1 MLRIQNRIKHDNAE
15 LLAIIDRCAQIMKED
30 RLTLRQMIKDN
41 NTEIISLVT
50 TYKKKNDLRLLQ
62 QELRKLLNKV
72 KGKQQQQQQQT
83 QIQFN
88 SKIPK
93 ENQVNIS
100 QSKTSR
106 TPSRQTTSMQKNR
119 NFVSPPK
126 RSLSRQTKQQI
137 IQKQEN
143 SPRFNEDVKQNSPN
157 SPEFHFVSPNKI
169 EQQRQ
174 QLEQFEQKL
183 KQYTQGDN
191 FQKLFDQQEYTKK
204 RDEVVLASFQ
214 NFTVQHSELDKDQNR
229 DREEDLQHQNLH
241 RRQYSYMS
249 MPKDI
254 VIHQH
259 HNTEI
264 IEIKLST
271 QSKQEPQQENSYQ
284 DMEIDVQGS
293 QDNQKYHFVKYNQD
307 VLNSIQNTQQEQNE
321 QEQKQRFEQKNDNIC
336 KSQLLDKYEE
346 DEYVQF
352 QNNQNERQQTQQFVV
367 TNDEDLYKPV
377 ITEDDIMKKYAD
389 LFTAPDFLKQ
399 CRATCQTQKT
409 LGSFADS
416 RSLNFIVPCQ
426 SMVCQDI
433 DTSKKGKY
441 QLLSQL
447 TAEQIFDEI
456 FPESSL
462 QKISKAFFRFKM
474 EVVFQQLNNDPS
486 QEELDEMFYQV
497 DILKDG
503 FVDVNEMGQF
513 LDNVCPKQDRQI
525 YNHIDKNNKGY
536 FDELELSQQSNKNI
550 ARLYFQELDLLNT
563 NKITYWEYYLKR
575 TTNIGQQVINM
586 IQKNLD

>member
-72 KGKQQQQQQQT
+72 KGKQQQQQT

-88 SKIPK
+88 TKIQK

-106 TPSRQTTSMQKNR
+106 TPSRQTASIQKNR

-126 RSLSRQTKQQI
+126 RSLSRQTKQQN

-143 SPRFNEDVKQNSPN
+143 SPRFNEDIKQNSPN
-157 SPEFHFVSPNKI
+157 SPEFQFISPNKI

-191 FQKLFDQQEYTKK
+191 FQKLFDQQEYAKK

-214 NFTVQHSELDKDQNR
+214 NFTVQHSEPDKDQNK
-229 DREEDLQHQNLH
+229 DKEEDFQQQNLH

-264 IEIKLST
+264 IEIKLQT
-271 QSKQEPQQENSYQ
+271 QSKQEIQQPQENIIQ
-284 DMEIDVQGS
+284 EIRTNIQGS
-293 QDNQKYHFVKYNQD
+293 QDGQKINFGKYNEDVQNQIQD
-307 VLNSIQNTQQEQNE
+307 RQQEQNE
-321 QEQKQRFEQKNDNIC
+321 KDKKQRFEQKNDNVYQ
-336 KSQLLDKYEE
+336 SQLLDKYEE

-352 QNNQNERQQTQQFVV
+352 QNTQNERQQTQQFVA
-367 TNDEDLYKPV
+367 TNDEDLYKPI

-409 LGSFADS
+409 IDSFADS

-426 SMVCQDI
+426 SMVCQDVE
-433 DTSKKGKY
+433 TTKKGKY

-456 FPESSL
+456 FPESTL

-474 EVVFQQLNNDPS
+474 EVVFQQLNHDPS

-497 DILKDG
+497 DILRDG

-513 LDNVCPKQDRQI
+513 LDSVCPKQDRQI
-525 YNHIDKNNKGY
+525 YNNIDKNNKGY
-536 FDELELSQQSNKNI
+536 FDEQELSQQSNKNV

-575 TTNIGQQVINM
+575 TTNIGQQVINL
-586 IQKNLD
+586 ILKNLD